1 MNTLLTIVEL
11 FLTLPWWGSALLAAS
26 IIAFFVGAG
35 VWLNWKLNAI
45 THEALAEV
53 ASPLVDAQANIHSIE
68 PAERPTALSA
78 FDVEDDD
85 EDDDFEFDAADDE
98 LEAWQTGG
106 DFYWI
111 DATIAPQD
119 PAAAWHASLLTLVPA
134 GWKGAI
140 GEFSESLGPLHSVEL
155 FAAGGFRPLR
165 DGEDVLTGRQ
175 RLRLLM
181 AAPAGFSHVKFAYYS
196 ATFGDLKLP
205 SPLAVAAR

>member
-11 FLTLPWWGSALLAAS
+11 FLTLPWWASCLLAAS
-26 IIAFFVGAG
+26 IIGFFVGAG

-45 THEALAEV
+45 THEALAQV
-53 ASPLVDAQANIHSIE
+53 ASPLVDAQATIHSIE
-68 PAERPTALSA
+68 PAERPTGLSA

-85 EDDDFEFDAADDE
+85 EDDDDAFDAVDE
-98 LEAWQTGG
+98 VLEAWQTDG

-111 DATIAPQD
+111 DVTVTPQD

-134 GWKGAI
+134 TWKGAI

-155 FAAGGFRPLR
+155 FAAAGFRPLR
-165 DGEDVLTGRQ
+165 DGEDILTGRQ

-181 AAPAGFSHVKFAYYS
+181 AAPEGSSHVKFTYYG
-196 ATFGDLKLP
+196 ATFGDFKLP
-205 SPLAVAAR
+205 LPLAVAAR